1 MKLTENAGYAI
12 QKLFDSNGR
21 MDESFL
27 LKAWPYS
34 SMDEEELN
42 RLKSGLM
49 ELEAFGLIE
58 SRDVIT
64 NGRKMKQTWLKK
76 KHLEDVEPLWTRDID
91 FTLPLQ

>member
-1 MKLTENAGYAI
+1 MKLTDNANFAM
-12 QKLFDSNGR
+12 QKLFDISGR

-34 SMDEEELN
+34 SMEEEEIN

-64 NGRKMKQTWLKK
+64 NGRKMKQIWLKK
-76 KHLEDVEPLWTRDID
+76 KHLEDVEPQWTRDID
-91 FTLPLQ
+91 TSLPVQ